1 MTELN
6 TIACVEDDE
15 DIRSIIELTLSDIKG
30 WNVTL
35 FSDGGKALDG
45 IEAASPQLIVLD
57 VMMPGMDGLETL
69 AKIRAIAGFEE
80 TPAIF
85 MTAKAQPTE
94 MTRYIDAGAVGVIVK
109 PFDPMTLAEQIQDLW
124 SKAA

>member
-15 DIRSIIELTLSDIKG
+15 DIRSIIKLTLSDIKG
-30 WNVTL
+30 WDVTL
-35 FSDGGKALDG
+35 FSDGSKALDG
-45 IEAASPQLIVLD
+45 IEAASPQVIVLD

-69 AKIRAIAGFEE
+69 AKIRTISGFEDK
-80 TPAIF
+80 PAIF

-94 MTRYIDAGAVGVIVK
+94 MTRYKDAGAVGVIVK
-109 PFDPMTLAEQIQDLW
+109 PFDPMTLAEQIQNLW
-124 SKAA
+124 ANAA